1 MKKYSITLITILFLL
16 ITQTLFAQS
25 ESMDFMRSIG
35 KIYVVVAVII
45 SMFIGIVIY
54 MYRVDQK
61 LTKLENQI
69 IENGKS

>member
-1 MKKYSITLITILFLL
+1 MKKYSITLITIALVL
-16 ITQTLFAQS
+16 IAQTLFAQS
-25 ESMDFMRSIG
+25 ENTDFMRSIG